1 MSVRPSARVREGSTG
16 ISVLVLALVACTP
29 RSPVPTSPMPPSTP
43 DAGSTA
49 DAASPSAAASAYL
62 VREPNGHF
70 ALVEGVT
77 SESAA
82 VRGAVVASFAPS
94 ARAKLGNASMVLAR
108 LERARQGEPVSLYAK
123 LDGATAPKGEDARK
137 DGLRAAGAAPQTIAG
152 DVATVLVTPEKLGDL
167 LGLPWV
173 TGLETPGIVVPR

>member
-1 MSVRPSARVREGSTG
+1 MPS
-16 ISVLVLALVACTP
+16 
-29 RSPVPTSPMPPSTP
+29 STP
-43 DAGSTA
+43 EARSEA
-49 DAASPSAAASAYL
+49 DAASPSAPVNAYL

-70 ALVEGVT
+70 VLVEGAT
-77 SESAA
+77 AESAA
-82 VRGAVVASFAPS
+82 VRGAVVATLAPS

-108 LERARQGEPVSLYAK
+108 LERARPGEPVSLYAK

-137 DGLRAAGAAPQTIAG
+137 DGLRATGAVPQTIAG
-152 DVATVLVTPEKLGDL
+152 DVATVLVAPEKLGDL

>member
-1 MSVRPSARVREGSTG
+1 
-16 ISVLVLALVACTP
+16 
-29 RSPVPTSPMPPSTP
+29 MPPSTP
-43 DAGSTA
+43 EAGSTA

-77 SESAA
+77 TESAA

-137 DGLRAAGAAPQTIAG
+137 EGLRATGAVPQTIAG

>member
-16 ISVLVLALVACTP
+16 ISVLVLVLVACTP
-29 RSPVPTSPMPPSTP
+29 QSPVPTSPMPPSTP
-43 DAGSTA
+43 EAGSTA
-49 DAASPSAAASAYL
+49 AAASPSAAASAYL

-82 VRGAVVASFAPS
+82 VRGAVVVSFAPS

-108 LERARQGEPVSLYAK
+108 LERARPGEPVSLYAK

-137 DGLRAAGAAPQTIAG
+137 DGLRATGAVPQTIAG
-152 DVATVLVTPEKLGDL
+152 DVATVLVAPEKLGDL

>member
-1 MSVRPSARVREGSTG
+1 MPSSSPETST
-16 ISVLVLALVACTP
+16 V
-29 RSPVPTSPMPPSTP
+29 
-43 DAGSTA
+43 A
-49 DAASPSAAASAYL
+49 DAASPSAPMNAYL

-70 ALVEGVT
+70 ALVEGAT
-77 SESAA
+77 AESAA
-82 VRGAVVASFAPS
+82 VRGAVVATLAPS
-94 ARAKLGNASMVLAR
+94 ARVKLGNAAMVLTR

-137 DGLRAAGAAPQTIAG
+137 EGLRATGAVPQTVAG

-173 TGLETPGIVVPR
+173 LGLETPGIVVPR

>member
-1 MSVRPSARVREGSTG
+1 MG
-16 ISVLVLALVACTP
+16 VLALALVACTP
-29 RSPVPTSPMPPSTP
+29 PSPVPSSPMPSSTP
-43 DAGSTA
+43 EVGPAS
-49 DAASPSAAASAYL
+49 DAASPSAPMNAYL

-70 ALVEGVT
+70 SLVEGAT
-77 SESAA
+77 AESAA
-82 VRGAVVASFAPS
+82 VRGAVVATLAPS
-94 ARAKLGNASMVLAR
+94 ARAKLGNAAMVLMR

-137 DGLRAAGAAPQTIAG
+137 EGLRATGAVPQTVAG

-173 TGLETPGIVVPR
+173 TGLETPGIVAPR